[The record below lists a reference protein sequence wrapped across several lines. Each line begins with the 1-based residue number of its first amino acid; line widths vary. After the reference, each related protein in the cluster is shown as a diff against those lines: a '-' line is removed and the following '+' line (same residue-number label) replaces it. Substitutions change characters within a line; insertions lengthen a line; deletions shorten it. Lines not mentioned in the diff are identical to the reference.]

1 MERNR
6 AILEQERI
14 QQQPQQ
20 ALERQDSQY
29 DAEQA
34 VSKHFEES
42 LRRAKEKVNIQIS
55 SST

>member
-42 LRRAKEKVNIQIS
+42 LRRAKEKVTMQIS
-55 SST
+55 YST